1 LFHRL
6 TMMWDKL
13 IECVPNISEGRRRE
27 VAELVASAA
36 SGPGRKVIDLSMDP
50 DHNRSVITIVGQP
63 EGLLEGALAL
73 TKKASELIDL
83 NVHRG
88 EHPRMGAVDVIP
100 FIPVRGVTMEDCI
113 SLSLRVGERIAEEL
127 HIPVYLYEESATAE
141 SRRNLATVRKG
152 EFEGFAE
159 KIIRPE
165 WRPDFGEAKIHPTAG
180 VVAVGARE
188 FLIAY
193 NVDLATSDLSV
204 AKEIARAVRFSSGG
218 LRYVKALGFPLA
230 ERGIVQ
236 VSMNLTN
243 FKKTP
248 ILRVFELVKREAE
261 RRGVMVIGSEIVGTV
276 PRAAL
281 YDVARMVLQVRGFSD
296 DLVLE
301 ERIEDAL
308 SEDR

>member
-1 LFHRL
+1 
-6 TMMWDKL
+6 M
-13 IECVPNISEGRRRE
+13 
-27 VAELVASAA
+27 A
-36 SGPGRKVIDLSMDP
+36 
-50 DHNRSVITIVGQP
+50 
-63 EGLLEGALAL
+63 
-73 TKKASELIDL
+73 
-83 NVHRG
+83 
-88 EHPRMGAVDVIP
+88 
-100 FIPVRGVTMEDCI
+100 DCI
-113 SLSLRVGERIAEEL
+113 SLSRRVGKRIAAEL
-127 HIPVYLYEESATAE
+127 RIPVYLYEESAASE
-141 SRRNLATVRKG
+141 ARRNLATIRRG

-159 KIIRPE
+159 KITRAE
-165 WRPDFGEAKIHPTAG
+165 WRPDFVIEKIHPTAG

>member
-1 LFHRL
+1 M
-6 TMMWDKL
+6 TWNKL
-13 IECVPNISEGRRRE
+13 IESVPNVSEGRNRGVVE
-27 VAELVASAA
+27 SIASAA
-36 SGPGRKVIDLSMDP
+36 DGAGRKVIDLSMDS

-63 EGLLEGALAL
+63 EGLVEGILALA
-73 TKKASELIDL
+73 KKASELIDL
-83 NVHRG
+83 NLHSG

-100 FIPVRGVTMEDCI
+100 FIPVRGVTMADCVALSRTVGQRIGED
-113 SLSLRVGERIAEEL
+113 LG
-127 HIPVYLYEESATAE
+127 IPVYLYEESATSQ
-141 SRRNLATVRKG
+141 SRRNLAEIRKG

-159 KIIRPE
+159 KIVRPE
-165 WRPDFGEAKIHPTAG
+165 WKPDFGKARVHSTAG

-193 NVDLATSDLSV
+193 NIELDSFDVSL

-218 LRYVKALGFPLA
+218 LRYVKALGFVLA
-230 ERGIVQ
+230 EKGIVQ

-243 FKKTP
+243 FRKTP
-248 ILRVFELVKREAE
+248 ILRVFDLVKQEAA
-261 RRGVMVIGSEIVGTV
+261 RRGIGVIGSEIVGTV

-281 YDVARMVLQVRGFSD
+281 YDVARTALQLNTFSR

-308 SEDR
+308 REDR

>member
-1 LFHRL
+1 
-6 TMMWDKL
+6 
-13 IECVPNISEGRRRE
+13 
-27 VAELVASAA
+27 
-36 SGPGRKVIDLSMDP
+36 
-50 DHNRSVITIVGQP
+50 
-63 EGLLEGALAL
+63 
-73 TKKASELIDL
+73 
-83 NVHRG
+83 
-88 EHPRMGAVDVIP
+88 MGAVDVIP
-100 FIPVRGVTMEDCI
+100 FIPVRGVTMADCVG
-113 SLSLRVGERIAEEL
+113 LSRLVGERIAAEL
-127 HIPVYLYEESATAE
+127 KIPVYLYEESATSEA
-141 SRRNLATVRKG
+141 RRNLATIRKG

-159 KIIRPE
+159 KISLPE
-165 WRPDFGEAKIHPTAG
+165 WRPDFGEARVHPTAG

-193 NVDLATSDLSV
+193 NIDLNTSDLSV
-204 AKEIARAVRFSSGG
+204 AKEIAKAVRYSSGG

-230 ERGIVQ
+230 DKGIVQ

-281 YDVARMVLQVRGFSD
+281 YEVARMALQVREFSSD

-308 SEDR
+308 SEDS